1 MARNNAPAAVMNS
14 SKARGQLAQLVFPA
28 GENKLNMGMLFK
40 FRRYEVDFAG
50 GGKGKFAKDITEA
63 HIALPLPENIQ
74 DTLNVNYENSDL
86 GMALQ
91 GFKSGQEVASAFGEA
106 GISGGASQFMS
117 NLPTDATYLLRTAA
131 SATGIGALLN
141 LMEGNVPNPY
151 TTAVF
156 KSVEIRRHNLNF
168 RLTPETPQDSI
179 VIQNIVNEFKAR
191 SLPSGGGTFLSMP
204 DELDVEFF
212 GTNALYGFA
221 RCVIQGVTV
230 NYNPSNA
237 PAFFKN
243 TGGGLIGAPQAVE
256 LQLQLSEVEQI
267 YGSSFMTYNGGNG
280 DLAPRPPSEETPS
293 EDRPGN
299 ALSGRAG
306 ITNNVPNPVR
316 RIGG

>member
-1 MARNNAPAAVMNS
+1 MARNNAPAAVMNRTQ
-14 SKARGQLAQLVFPA
+14 ARTRLAQLVFPA

-40 FRRYEVDFAG
+40 FRKYEVDFAG
-50 GGKGKFAKDITEA
+50 GGKGRFAKNITDA

-91 GFKSGQEVASAFGEA
+91 GMKSGEAIGQAFSEA
-106 GISGGASQFMS
+106 GFSGAGQEFMS
-117 NLPTDATYLLRTAA
+117 RLPTDATYLLRTAA
-131 SATGIGALLN
+131 SATGIGAVLN

-156 KSVEIRRHNLNF
+156 KNVEIRRHNFNF

-179 VIQNIVNEFKAR
+179 AIQNIINQFKYH
-191 SLPSGGGTFLSMP
+191 SLPAGGGTFLQMP
-204 DELDVEFF
+204 SELDVEFF

-243 TGGGLIGAPQAVE
+243 TGAGLVGAPQAVE
-256 LQLQLSEVEQI
+256 LQLQLSEIEQL
-267 YGSSFMTYNGGNG
+267 YGTSFQEYNGGNG
-280 DLAPRPPSEETPS
+280 DLAPKAPSEQS
-293 EDRPGN
+293 LSGDRPGN
-299 ALSGRAG
+299 PLASRASVTG
-306 ITNNVPNPVR
+306 NVINPVK